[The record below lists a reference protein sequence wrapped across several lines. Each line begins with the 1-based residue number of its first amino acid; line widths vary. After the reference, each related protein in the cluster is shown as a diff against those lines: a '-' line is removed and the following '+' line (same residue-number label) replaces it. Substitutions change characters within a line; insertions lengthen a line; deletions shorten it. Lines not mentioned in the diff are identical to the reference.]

1 MQSHVVWNDQAH
13 VCVVT
18 GTNSFRWSLLVNIFV
33 DITLL
38 CIMFAGVLRKKNAT
52 HLWRMLYFQSIFWI
66 LTATSTEVPSVVSH
80 RHSFFEILF
89 ILCQGPR
96 FYERERCVKAYDTLS
111 MTLLSLVRCIRFME
125 FGE

>member
-80 RHSFFEILF
+80 SSQFFWRYYSY
-89 ILCQGPR
+89 P
-96 FYERERCVKAYDTLS
+96 VKVLG
-111 MTLLSLVRCIRFME
+111 FMNVN
-125 FGE
+125 GA